1 MKSVAIVIL
10 MVSTFLGGCA
20 TKDKT
25 ESEKKTATI
34 IKNNTSNQCVNDFSV
49 LKKLNTDEFGVF
61 RGQFEQINHMYA
73 FLDQNRN
80 ILDDDPKQLI
90 SLELNSKLKM
100 VCARVRHTTFNEVQR
115 KVNVIAK
122 L

>member
-10 MVSTFLGGCA
+10 MASTFLGGCA
-20 TKDKT
+20 TKEKT
-25 ESEKKTATI
+25 ESEKQTATI